1 MPPGVSIIVPARNEE
16 RSLGRC
22 LDSLLAQD
30 YPDFELIVVDDQST
44 DCTADLIASRTN
56 QDSRIR
62 SLRVTS
68 LPDGW
73 TGKNY
78 ALARGVCEAQGE
90 WLLFTDADTDHAP
103 HALRENLA
111 FAQRHHIDMLSMTP
125 DQECVSVWEKLL
137 QPTIF
142 ETLSH
147 WFSYRRINDQ
157 RDEQAAGNGQY
168 IMIRRSLYDSIGGH
182 EGIKGCILEDVELAR
197 RAKRAG
203 GKLWFAPAQGKIRVR
218 MYHTF
223 AEIWNGWAKNLY
235 LLQGRSMRGLLRTSA
250 RITLLDVAP
259 ATVLILGT
267 WYGIHAGL
275 LAIAGMMLMVRW
287 AKLHRRWRELGF
299 DTHYA
304 PLHPLGS
311 GIFIG
316 LLWYS
321 AMRHEGGFGIAWKG
335 RQCKEPT

>member
-22 LDSLLAQD
+22 LDSLLEQD
-30 YPDFELIVVDDQST
+30 YRDFELIVVDDQST
-44 DCTADLIASRTN
+44 DRTADLIKSRTK
-56 QDSRIR
+56 QDSRIH
-62 SLRVTS
+62 SLQVTS

-78 ALARGVCEAQGE
+78 ALACGVDEAQGE
-90 WLLFTDADTDHAP
+90 WLLFTDADTTHAP

-111 FAQRHHIDMLSMTP
+111 FAQHHHIDMLSMTP
-125 DQECVSVWEKLL
+125 DQECVSVWEQLL
-137 QPTIF
+137 QPTVF

-157 RDEQAAGNGQY
+157 TDEQAAGNGQY
-168 IMIRRSLYDSIGGH
+168 IMIRRSLYENIGGH
-182 EGIKGCILEDVELAR
+182 EGIKRCILEDVELAR
-197 RAKRAG
+197 RAKHAG
-203 GKLWFAPAQGKIRVR
+203 GKLWFAPAQGKVRVR

-223 AEIWNGWAKNLY
+223 KEIWNGWAKNLY

-250 RITLLDVAP
+250 RTTLLDVAP
-259 ATVLILGT
+259 ATVLLLGT
-267 WYGIHAGL
+267 WYGIHTGL
-275 LAIAGMMLMVRW
+275 LAMAGMMLIVRW
-287 AKLHRRWRELGF
+287 SKLRRRWRELGF
-299 DTHYA
+299 DTQYT

-311 GIFIG
+311 GIFLG

-321 AMRHEGGFGIAWKG
+321 AMRHAGGFGIAWKG
-335 RQCKEPT
+335 RQCKEPN